1 MKKRYLLFA
10 ILLLIPLNAKAYE
23 IKLECDKTTAAPKSE
38 VNCSVV
44 GYDTHVSAVGGTVSV
59 QNGTVKKVTKNQ
71 CNFGIVEETEF
82 DCIHDITPTKLNA
95 VTYTIEVGA
104 SGTTTFGLTSPKLVG
119 YEYRDDDSD
128 TITVEPVRI
137 TISSTSPVNP
147 DPTPVNP
154 TPTDPEP
161 TPTDPEPTPS
171 NPTEPGKQEQTT
183 PATPTEQK
191 STEKENIKN
200 PDTGAFLNTTLVLIA
215 LGCASYIAYRV
226 VKKQKFFRL

>member
-1 MKKRYLLFA
+1 MKKIYLLFA

-71 CNFGIVEETEF
+71 CNFGTVNETEF
-82 DCIHDITPTKLNA
+82 DCIHDITPTKMNA
-95 VTYTIEVGA
+95 VTYTIEVGET
-104 SGTTTFGLTSPKLVG
+104 GTTTFGLTNPKLVG
-119 YEYRDDDSD
+119 YEYRDDDAD
-128 TITVEPVRI
+128 TITVTPVRI

-154 TPTDPEP
+154 TPTDPEL
-161 TPTDPEPTPS
+161 TPS
-171 NPTEPGKQEQTT
+171 NPTEPEKQEQTT
-183 PATPTEQK
+183 PAKQVTPTEQK